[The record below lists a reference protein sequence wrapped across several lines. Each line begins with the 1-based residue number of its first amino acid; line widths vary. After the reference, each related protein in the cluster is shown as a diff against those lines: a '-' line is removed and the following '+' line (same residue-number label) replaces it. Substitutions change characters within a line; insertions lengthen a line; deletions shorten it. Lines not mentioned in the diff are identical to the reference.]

1 MALQQFG
8 ADGLFHS
15 LRYGEMVDC
24 SNITLTRRKRDV
36 QRGATNGATHASR
49 NLARNCK
56 REGSTTKGGRRLAK
70 LDTQGN
76 ACSAAAIGIG
86 GTSAIR
92 ESGIEQ
98 ASGLEYQLRLE
109 TFVGLFRPLNW
120 PLKHPALSERPSND

>member
-1 MALQQFG
+1 MFKEAPQMG
-8 ADGLFHS
+8 
-15 LRYGEMVDC
+15 
-24 SNITLTRRKRDV
+24 RRTPL
-36 QRGATNGATHASR
+36 GTW
-49 NLARNCK
+49 
-56 REGSTTKGGRRLAK
+56 RETANAKGSTTKGGRRLAK